1 MAYAGQIQFYTKEYD
16 ARDPGGYGLLAN
28 QGNCPDAKLNERTW
42 ICTICNQA
50 FPESKIRRFRGKIY
64 CIPNGDYRD
73 IPSILRQERARR
85 YKPDGIGTERIV
97 PPVIR
102 G

>member
-1 MAYAGQIQFYTKEYD
+1 MAYAGQIQFYTKDYNSAD
-16 ARDPGGYGLLAN
+16 AGGYGLLAN
-28 QGNCPDAKLNERTW
+28 QGNVADAKADERCW
-42 ICTICNQA
+42 ICTICNQS
-50 FPESKIRRFRGKIY
+50 FPESKVRKFRGKIY
-64 CIPNGDYRD
+64 CIPNGDYLD

-85 YKPDGIGTERIV
+85 YKPDGIGRERIV